1 MKRILVTGLLAFALA
16 ACGSPQEPATSA
28 PEPSASPDATPE
40 PEPSGEPTQEPSEP
54 APEPEPEPEPTGP
67 PVAEFTTTEHGDYTT
82 PWALEFLPGEDT
94 LLITQRTGGIVLRDQ
109 TSGEER
115 DVSGAPDVLAEGQG
129 GMHDFIAAPSFETD
143 GAVYLSWVRPADG
156 GSQGVVARAVL
167 DVDNAALSEVEEI
180 WVQDP
185 ISGRGHFSLRLVV
198 HDDHLF
204 ITSGDRQAMEPA
216 QSMETNLGSII
227 RLTLDG
233 EPAAD
238 NPWAGDGTPAAQ
250 LWSIGHRN
258 PLGIAV
264 DVEGNLWSSEMGP
277 QGGDELNRIV
287 EGANYG
293 WPEVSFGIHYDG
305 TAIPDH
311 TEGDGFEAPKAH
323 WVPAISPGNLM
334 IYHGELF
341 TGWRNSALLGGLS
354 GQNLVR
360 VELTGDGAQPVD
372 EWNMGARI
380 RAVEEAPDGSIW
392 VATDDGALLELTPQ
406 S

>member
-1 MKRILVTGLLAFALA
+1 MRRLPVVGLLALALA
-16 ACGSPQEPATSA
+16 ACGAPQQPETSTPA
-28 PEPSASPDATPE
+28 PSASPSQVTTTE
-40 PEPSGEPTQEPSEP
+40 PEPSEQPTPSP
-54 APEPEPEPEPTGP
+54 TAASPEPEPTGP
-67 PVAEFTTTEHGDYTT
+67 PVAEFSTTEHGDYTT
-82 PWALEFLPGEDT
+82 PWALEFLPGTDM

-109 TSGEER
+109 TSGQQR

-129 GMHDFIAAPSFETD
+129 GMHDFIAAPTFDSD
-143 GAVYLSWVRPADG
+143 AVVYLSWVRPADS

-167 DVDNAALSEVEEI
+167 DVDTATLSDVEEI

-185 ISGRGHFSLRLVV
+185 ISGSGHFSLRLVI
-198 HDDHLF
+198 HEDHLF
-204 ITSGDRQAMEPA
+204 ITSGDRRAMDPA
-216 QSMETNLGSII
+216 QSTATNLGSII

-233 EPAAD
+233 DPAPD
-238 NPWAGDGTPAAQ
+238 NPWAGEGIPADQ

-264 DVEGNLWSSEMGP
+264 GVDGQLWSSEMGP
-277 QGGDELNRIV
+277 QGGDELNLIV

-293 WPEVSFGIHYDG
+293 WPEASFGTHYDG
-305 TAIPDH
+305 TPIPNH

-334 IYHGELF
+334 IYQGDLF
-341 TGWRNSALLGGLS
+341 TGWRGSALMGGLS

-360 VELTGDGAQPVD
+360 VELEGDTAEPVA
-372 EWNMGARI
+372 EWNMGTRI

-392 VATDDGALLELTPQ
+392 IATDDGALLELRPGD
-406 S
+406 